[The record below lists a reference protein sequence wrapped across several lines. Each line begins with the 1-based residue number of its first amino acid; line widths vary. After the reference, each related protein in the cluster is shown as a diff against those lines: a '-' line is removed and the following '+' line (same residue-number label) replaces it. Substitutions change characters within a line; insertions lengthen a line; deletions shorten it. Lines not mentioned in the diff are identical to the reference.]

1 MENSLSA
8 QSRVWIFQADRTLSD
23 YESSTITDKVNAFV
37 QQWTAHKLGVKGAG
51 YLLYNRFIILM
62 ADEEEVAV
70 SGCSIESSV
79 HFIHTI
85 AREFELEFFDRWN
98 FAYQNGNAVESC
110 GREKFQQL
118 VEQGIINNQ
127 TIVFNNL
134 VKTKAEFESKWRIEY
149 KDSWHK
155 NLNAAPLPFDSL

>member
-1 MENSLSA
+1 
-8 QSRVWIFQADRTLSD
+8 
-23 YESSTITDKVNAFV
+23 
-37 QQWTAHKLGVKGAG
+37 
-51 YLLYNRFIILM
+51 M
-62 ADEEEVAV
+62 ADEAEVAV
-70 SGCSIESSV
+70 SGCSIDSSV

-98 FAYQNGNAVESC
+98 FAYQNGNDVESC

-118 VEQGIINNQ
+118 VEHGIITNQ

-134 VKTKAEFESKWRIEY
+134 VKTKGEFESKWRIEY